1 MPDTIWIDKDDE
13 LGRVADE
20 LRQAPWIGIDTE
32 FMREKTF
39 FPKLCLLQIS
49 APAQIWCVDTL
60 KIASLAPLMPAFTA
74 GPVTKILHAA
84 RQDLEAIY
92 LVTRNLVGPV
102 FDTQI
107 AAACIGMKP
116 QLGYADLAK
125 TLLNVSIA
133 KSQTRTDWSRRPL
146 SEAQLL
152 YAAEDVRHLDE
163 IATRLQN
170 RLQALKR
177 EHWVAEDCGQLANA
191 KLYDLDPERAWTRLK
206 GVALLAPR
214 AAAIAKALAIWRERI
229 ARERDSPRSW
239 ILSDTAIFNL
249 ALSDPR
255 NADQMQAA
263 APETANFPA
272 SAAASLIE
280 TIRQSG
286 TGSRDA
292 DADFVAP
299 DLRPTPEQKALINR
313 LSLIVDQR
321 ASELTVSSEILAT
334 RGELKAMVMSGAE
347 TAALRGWRRA
357 EIGERLLAELNK

>member
-1 MPDTIWIDKDDE
+1 MPDTIWIDQDDE
-13 LGRVADE
+13 LRKVTDALGR
-20 LRQAPWIGIDTE
+20 APWIGIDTE

-39 FPKLCLLQIS
+39 FPRLCLLQIS
-49 APAQIWCVDTL
+49 APDQIWCVDTL
-60 KIASLAPLMPAFTA
+60 KIGSLAPLMPAFTA
-74 GPVTKILHAA
+74 GSVKKILHAA

-92 LVTRNLVGPV
+92 LVTRTVVGPV

-125 TLLNVSIA
+125 TLLDVSIA

-146 SEAQLL
+146 SEAQLA

-163 IATRLQN
+163 IAERLQN
-170 RLQALKR
+170 RLHELKR
-177 EHWVAEDCGQLANA
+177 EHWVAQDCEQLANA

-206 GVALLAPR
+206 GVSQLPPG

-249 ALSDPR
+249 AQSDPR
-255 NADQMQAA
+255 NAELMQAA
-263 APETANFPA
+263 APETANLPA

-280 TIRQSG
+280 TIRRSG
-286 TGSRDA
+286 TESPDA
-292 DADFVAP
+292 HADFVAP
-299 DLRPTPEQKALINR
+299 DLRPSTEQKALINR
-313 LSLIVDQR
+313 LSQIVDSR
-321 ASELTVSSEILAT
+321 AAELSVSSEVLAT
-334 RGELKAMVMSGAE
+334 RGELKAMVMNGGE
-347 TAALRGWRRA
+347 TSALRGWRRA
-357 EIGERLLAELNK
+357 EIGERLLAELKK